1 MRCSVLHYRLLHPS
15 ETSPR
20 HALPESLDC
29 SVRTDGD
36 SGARA
41 AEPVVLPKV
50 SSDTLSKQ
58 HVTLPADFHTDRNLL
73 LLYFDLTQQPD
84 VDSWN
89 TVIDRWRAND
99 PSLTA
104 YTSLVSSQK
113 NFLSRWWQNSSM
125 RSAAPDSSRWP
136 TTLPL
141 YVDKHAFDRQLGF
154 RRRSKWCC
162 CCSIARATCLSRVSG
177 PPNDS
182 SRAAMSAALNAAG
195 VTGRK
200 PARRQRRPRTDH
212 RYVKFNRPNP
222 APSAYTN
229 ASVPSA

>member
-1 MRCSVLHYRLLHPS
+1 MRSLKLWIVLLAVMAISV
-15 ETSPR
+15 
-20 HALPESLDC
+20 
-29 SVRTDGD
+29 
-36 SGARA
+36 ARA

-58 HVTLPADFHTDRNLL
+58 RLTLPADFHTDRNLL

-84 VDSWN
+84 VDSWD
-89 TVIDRWRAND
+89 TVFDRWRASD

-113 NFLSRWWQNSSM
+113 NFLSRWWQNSSL

-141 YVDKHAFDRQLGF
+141 YVDKHAFDRRLQIPSEKQVVLLLLDRTG
-154 RRRSKWCC
+154 RV
-162 CCSIARATCLSRVSG
+162 LSRVSG

-182 SRAAMSAALNAAG
+182 SRSAMGAALNAAG
-195 VTGRK
+195 SPVTPT
-200 PARRQRRPRTDH
+200 PASTATH
-212 RYVKFNRPNP
+212 
-222 APSAYTN
+222 
-229 ASVPSA
+229 